1 MRNAC
6 PVPRGGLKRVHVCS
20 PRETGALRSA
30 SLHPTARPTRDD
42 GRIRFIVISGLYP
55 PTLRKR
61 CTFAIDRGM
70 SIFIM
75 EKTSIAAPD
84 SPFVRP
90 APRARPTFG
99 AGDRVPPM
107 AIGTGASIED
117 LAHELF
123 EVVTQICLS

>member
-1 MRNAC
+1 MDSPLRTTGKLEAC
-6 PVPRGGLKRVHVCS
+6 PTL
-20 PRETGALRSA
+20 
-30 SLHPTARPTRDD
+30 SLTTATS
-42 GRIRFIVISGLYP
+42 RIPGPYP

-61 CTFAIDRGM
+61 SPFAIDRGM

-75 EKTSIAAPD
+75 KKTSLAAPD

-90 APRARPTFG
+90 APRARQTFG

-107 AIGTGASIED
+107 AIGTSTSIED

-123 EVVTQICLS
+123 